1 MAVLYAKDSPLVFQG
16 LCDTVLMSEIMIVIF
31 FSSIVFSSLSTIVLF
46 ISLSAIVLDCQC
58 PTGYTGELC
67 ETDLNACELVAN
79 PCYPGVLC
87 VDDPAPADHEG
98 YS

>member
-1 MAVLYAKDSPLVFQG
+1 
-16 LCDTVLMSEIMIVIF
+16 MIVI
-31 FSSIVFSSLSTIVLF
+31 LSTIVLILLIALVLF

>member
-1 MAVLYAKDSPLVFQG
+1 MAVLYAKDCPLVFQG
-16 LCDTVLMSEIMIVIF
+16 LCDTILMPEIMIVIF
-31 FSSIVFSSLSTIVLF
+31 STIVFSSLSTIVLF
-46 ISLSAIVLDCQC
+46 ILLSAIVLDCQC